1 MARKIRPYQRKKG
14 SPKQKREH
22 DLFNQFTD
30 ELIAVYY
37 QSFNEENK
45 KHKK

>member
-30 ELIAVYY
+30 ELITVCH
-37 QSFNEENK
+37 QTLNEKNK